1 MATDPG
7 HGTDPLM
14 QVMVAEIRG
23 DIKLVLEKVDNT
35 NKRVDEAHN
44 RLDKH
49 DHILEALK
57 AAMWKHTGIAGL
69 FTALLSSGVVVVV
82 YNIISAK

>member
-1 MATDPG
+1 MVPDPG
-7 HGTDPLM
+7 SGDPTIA
-14 QVMVAEIRG
+14 VMLAEVRG

-35 NKRVDEAHN
+35 NRRVNEAHQ

-49 DHILEALK
+49 DQILESLK

-69 FTALLSSGVVVVV
+69 LTALLSSGVVVVV
-82 YNIISAK
+82 YNIIAK